1 MNGCVPVGFDIET
14 TDGRF
19 TVEALPGSDR
29 LPLLLAAYN
38 AKDASSRYM
47 WQDPHSVQ
55 SFVTAVPTN
64 THCLFLSYSG
74 ASLRQLPCTVHNQ
87 CSRFDMC
94 LRYCAVIANAYFG

>member
-1 MNGCVPVGFDIET
+1 MNGCVRVGLEVET

-19 TVEALPGSDR
+19 SIDTQPGPDR

-38 AKDASSRYM
+38 AKDASSRFM

-55 SFVTAVPTN
+55 SFVKAVPAN

-74 ASLRQLPCTVHNQ
+74 V
-87 CSRFDMC
+87 
-94 LRYCAVIANAYFG
+94 Y